1 MYANAWETGYYDLTV
16 DYRTPAAATTDI
28 RVNGRA
34 VTKLSAS
41 RPGEWRSTARVHL
54 AQGINEVELSSANG
68 ILLKQVTTTRAAASD
83 SAAVTIEAENT
94 VRHGTTVV
102 NTYAATSGSNASGLK
117 GIGFVGNGAG
127 NTFEVPRGPGFDK
140 PGAYD
145 IAVTYANAEL
155 GGAHAYNP
163 QVVDRRLDVTETGNA
178 ASAGHAY
185 FRYTYAWNSFLER
198 TIPVTLSTAGG
209 SLVFGNANAY
219 APDIDKI
226 TIAPVTVGTPTTVS
240 R

>member
-1 MYANAWETGYYDLTV
+1 
-16 DYRTPAAATTDI
+16 
-28 RVNGRA
+28 
-34 VTKLSAS
+34 
-41 RPGEWRSTARVHL
+41 
-54 AQGINEVELSSANG
+54 
-68 ILLKQVTTTRAAASD
+68 
-83 SAAVTIEAENT
+83 
-94 VRHGTTVV
+94 VV
-102 NTYAATSGSNASGLK
+102 NTYSVGSGSNASGLK

-155 GGAHAYNP
+155 SGAHAYNP
-163 QVVDRRLDVTETGNA
+163 QVVDRRLDVNETGST
-178 ASAGHAY
+178 ASSGHAY

-198 TIPVTLSTAGG
+198 TIPVTLGTSGG